1 MLASSLK
8 IPFKLAMGKRLQ
20 VWGLFYGIW
29 HRPKCQLL
37 KGQVELD
44 ESGYVWVKAGSTQ
57 ISREGVYAAGDRQ
70 VTNAAVFI
78 TWDVC
83 IGWCRIC
90 MPQVLLLLSSCL
102 TAFPSICTTRKK
114 VFYRVL
120 DVVCNSRCKV
130 WSRQWVFVH
139 SSKCLVS
146 IVTTENGHKL
156 NRFHKIESW
165 MSHNPCLQYLF
176 AIVRARDLSY
186 FLRSPKHSLQLPTQT
201 LLFSKKSGF
210 WSTSWL
216 WCCGSH

>member
-1 MLASSLK
+1 MQWERGCKCEGCSMEFDIDQNVSSWR
-8 IPFKLAMGKRLQ
+8 GR
-20 VWGLFYGIW
+20 
-29 HRPKCQLL
+29 
-37 KGQVELD
+37 VELD
-44 ESGYVWVKAGSTQ
+44 ESGYVRVKAGSTQ
-57 ISREGVYAAGDRQ
+57 TSREGVYAAGDHQ

-90 MPQVLLLLSSCL
+90 MPQVLLLLSFCM
-102 TAFPSICTTRKK
+102 TAFSSICTTRKK

-130 WSRQWVFVH
+130 WSRQWVLVH
-139 SSKCLVS
+139 SGKCLVG
-146 IVTTENGHKL
+146 IVTENG
-156 NRFHKIESW
+156 HKIESW

-176 AIVRARDLSY
+176 ATVRARDLSY

-201 LLFSKKSGF
+201 LLFSKESGF

>member
-1 MLASSLK
+1 MQW
-8 IPFKLAMGKRLQ
+8 GK
-20 VWGLFYGIW
+20 GCKCEGCLFYGIW

-44 ESGYVWVKAGSTQ
+44 ESAYVRVKARSTQ
-57 ISREGVYAAGDRQ
+57 TSREGVYAAGDHQ

-83 IGWCRIC
+83 IGWCRIW
-90 MPQVLLLLSSCL
+90 MPQVLLLLSFCM
-102 TAFPSICTTRKK
+102 TAFSSICTTRKK

-130 WSRQWVFVH
+130 WSRQWVLVH

-146 IVTTENGHKL
+146 IVTENGHKL
-156 NRFHKIESW
+156 NQFHKIESW

-176 AIVRARDLSY
+176 ATVRARDLSY
-186 FLRSPKHSLQLPTQT
+186 FFKISQAQ
-201 LLFSKKSGF
+201 FA
-210 WSTSWL
+210 TSN
-216 WCCGSH
+216 SNIII